1 MSVPYRWGL
10 WICRGVRTFEI
21 SYRHFLSCRGLLQ
34 LGATV
39 IVNSRSPERLTRIA
53 KDLKYPE
60 RLVTVNGS
68 LLPGKAL
75 DTVEEA
81 LLNHNVRGLNHVVS
95 HGAVR
100 YWTTQKLG
108 CDETFALGTAKVNF
122 LDYTTEEFRLAS
134 SQLATLHFSA
144 AKELIPRLTNT
155 STNELPSSYTFVT
168 GDGGGHPSSLR
179 TAMGEI
185 NTHHVWG
192 LSAAMRAQF
201 AGSDSKLICRD
212 LRVGLA
218 VQEDS
223 ATLSEDIGDLC
234 AGMLTSTGKE
244 GENGRLVRIDDK
256 KSLEN
261 LLVAYQ
267 AYSDENVGALPSF
280 DEFARTA

>member
-1 MSVPYRWGL
+1 MSLAGRTVWVVGGVGVVG
-10 WICRGVRTFEI
+10 RGI
-21 SYRHFLSCRGLLQ
+21 ARGLLQ

-68 LLPGKAL
+68 LLPGKAS

-81 LLNHNVRGLNHVVS
+81 MLNHNVDTLNHVVS

-108 CDETFALGTAKVNF
+108 CDETFALGTANVDL
-122 LDYTTEEFRLAS
+122 LDYTPEDFRRAS

-144 AKELIPRLTNT
+144 AQELIPHLMNSSA
-155 STNELPSSYTFVT
+155 STGLPSSYTFVT
-168 GDGGGHPSSLR
+168 GDGGGHPSTLR

-201 AGSDSKLICRD
+201 ASSDKIVCRE
-212 LRVGLA
+212 LRVGLP
-218 VQEDS
+218 VQEEDS
-223 ATLSEDIGDLC
+223 ETVCEDIGNLC
-234 AGMLTSTGKE
+234 AGIVTSAAKE

-256 KSLEN
+256 KSLEA
-261 LLVAYQ
+261 LLAEYQ
-267 AYSDENVGALPSF
+267 AYSSF
-280 DEFARTA
+280 DDVAKTA